1 MLKPR
6 IKVKLAE
13 LELQQVD
20 IAEEFSVS
28 KMTFSNWATG
38 KSRPSLEQAFKL
50 AKRLDCLVDDLWD
63 YKEDKDES

>member
-20 IAEEFSVS
+20 IAKEFGVS

-38 KSRPSLEQAFKL
+38 KSRPSLGQAFKL
-50 AKRLDCLVDDLWD
+50 AKRLNWSVDDLWD
-63 YKEDKDES
+63 